1 MGSGDAGD
9 GGINGKGSRL
19 LIDTRVRKGPYWHLS
34 QEAGAWCYQV
44 YNKIY
49 HPRAYITPEEGGLME
64 EYKYLTEHVTMWN
77 VAVERQIQVK
87 GPDATKFVDY
97 VITRRA
103 ELCEVGSA
111 STSSYAILRVV
122 SSMIRF
128 CSDLTR
134 TSGGS

>member
-1 MGSGDAGD
+1 MGLRNTGDNGD
-9 GGINGKGSRL
+9 GGLVGKG
-19 LIDTRVRKGPYWHLS
+19 PFWHLS

-49 HPRAYITPEEGGLME
+49 HPRAYIPPSEGGLME

-77 VAVERQIQVK
+77 VAVERQVQVV

-103 ELCEVGSA
+103 PALMADVFGE
-111 STSSYAILRVV
+111 RV
-122 SSMIRF
+122 
-128 CSDLTR
+128 
-134 TSGGS
+134 